1 MIRKLLVG
9 TGALA
14 LLFGTATSL
23 GAGVASATPTVQ
35 FGGNIHC
42 GVSGNV
48 VFGTPLT
55 NGGASQATVTVRA
68 VLSGCTGNVT
78 QGGVTLTRGILAV
91 SSGTGTITTNCATVL
106 GGAPLPALN
115 GTINW
120 RGSLGHVV
128 ASTISI
134 SGATTYHSL
143 SPDAVQVGLP
153 TSISAGSFSNAP
165 TTTFSALNSNSS
177 GYLLASRCG
186 ALTGL
191 KTIAFGKTAGVVTGG
206 VTIQAGA

>member
-23 GAGVASATPTVQ
+23 AAGVASATPTVQ
-35 FGGNIHC
+35 FGGNIQC
-42 GVSGNV
+42 GVSGTV
-48 VFGTPLT
+48 TFGTALI
-55 NGGASQATVTVRA
+55 NGGASHTTVAVRA
-68 VLSGCTGNVT
+68 GLTGCTGNVT
-78 QGGVTLTRGILAV
+78 QGGVTLTSGVLTA

-115 GTINW
+115 GTVAW
-120 RGSLGHVV
+120 KGSLGHIV

-134 SGATTYHSL
+134 SGATTFRSL
-143 SPDAVQVGLP
+143 SPDAIQVGLP
-153 TSISAGSFSNAP
+153 TSIGAGSFSNAP
-165 TTTFSALNSNSS
+165 TTTFSALNSNVS
-177 GYLLASRCG
+177 GYQLASRCG
-186 ALTGL
+186 TTGL
-191 KTIAFGKTAGVVTGG
+191 KSIAFGKTAGIVTGG